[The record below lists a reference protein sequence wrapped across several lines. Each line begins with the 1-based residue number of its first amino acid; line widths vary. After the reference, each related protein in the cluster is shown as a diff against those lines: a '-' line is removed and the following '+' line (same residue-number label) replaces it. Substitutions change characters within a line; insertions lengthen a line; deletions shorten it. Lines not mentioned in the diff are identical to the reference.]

1 MNFTHEFD
9 THGWKTFHRLVYVD
23 PHGARVVGNWALYEH
38 PAFISSKE
46 MSGGQETDMTPAT
59 GYFALTDY
67 YTENGPLVAGYS
79 RAPLG
84 SSALIEVTEYELTKD
99 EHEAEQASDG
109 EADDDEFALK
119 A

>member
-9 THGWKTFHRLVYVD
+9 GHGWKTYHRLVWLN
-23 PHGARVVGNWALYEH
+23 PEGKRVEGPWALYEH

-46 MSGGQETDMTPAT
+46 MSGGQEADMTPST

-67 YTENGPLVAGYS
+67 YTMNGPLVAGYS
-79 RAPLG
+79 NAPLG
-84 SSALIEVTEYELTKD
+84 LSELIKVTQYELTKE
-99 EHEAEQASDG
+99 EHEAEQASEG